1 MHGWDKEYELYSDE
15 YLKLFDKV
23 MKQENQEGNI
33 EFLEDSLSDM
43 FGRNVV
49 VCNSG
54 TDALFFSLLKRKAS
68 IKDTSNI
75 LPGHGGI
82 LDRIDGMIF
91 VIPLITLILG

>member
-54 TDALFFSLLKRKAS
+54 TDALFFSLLKIGVGKGDEVLTTNFSFLAQ
-68 IKDTSNI
+68 
-75 LPGHGGI
+75 
-82 LDRIDGMIF
+82 
-91 VIPLITLILG
+91 